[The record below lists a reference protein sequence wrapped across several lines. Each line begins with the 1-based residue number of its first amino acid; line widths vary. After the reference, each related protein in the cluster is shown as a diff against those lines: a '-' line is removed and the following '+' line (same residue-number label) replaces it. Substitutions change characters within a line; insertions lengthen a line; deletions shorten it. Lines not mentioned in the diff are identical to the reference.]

1 MRYVALLRGIN
12 VGGKNRVE
20 MARLRE
26 TISRAGA
33 DDVRTYI
40 ASGNVL
46 FADSR
51 PRGQLVG
58 VLERTIEEEF
68 GLSLKVLVRDEHEL
82 VATADAIPDPW
93 TNDQTMRTDVIFLWT
108 TWTPRR
114 SSVVF
119 LPAMASTRSNT
130 RQGRWYGGSTR
141 RTSPGAARRGS
152 WEPTSTRR

>member
-51 PRGQLVG
+51 PRGEIVG
-58 VLERTIEEEF
+58 VLERAIEEEF
-68 GLSLKVLVRDEHEL
+68 GLSLKVLVRDEHDCSPPPMPSRPL
-82 VATADAIPDPW
+82 DQRPDDEDRRHLPVGPHGLRG
-93 TNDQTMRTDVIFLWT
+93 DH
-108 TWTPRR
+108 R
-114 SSVVF
+114 SS
-119 LPAMASTRSNT
+119 PHP
-130 RQGRWYGGSTR
+130 RWH
-141 RTSPGAARRGS
+141 RRGQV
-152 WEPTSTRR
+152 RARGR